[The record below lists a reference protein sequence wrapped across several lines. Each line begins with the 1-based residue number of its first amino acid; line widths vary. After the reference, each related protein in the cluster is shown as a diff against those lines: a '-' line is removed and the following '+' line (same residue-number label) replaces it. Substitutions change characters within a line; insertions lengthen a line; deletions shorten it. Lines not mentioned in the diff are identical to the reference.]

1 MVLDVQATE
10 ARLNLGDITLT
21 LAPWKPQDGTGD
33 GKRWQAMPGAW
44 LAGCTLRTRRPGD
57 WMRPFGGG
65 GMKHLQDVFTDRKVD
80 APFRDRVPMVC
91 RKDEVLLIAGVT
103 AGNLP
108 PADEKKNL
116 WTLRWEGYL
125 PWLDG

>member
-1 MVLDVQATE
+1 MAGN
-10 ARLNLGDITLT
+10 ARGM
-21 LAPWKPQDGTGD
+21 AG
-33 GKRWQAMPGAW
+33 
-44 LAGCTLRTRRPGD
+44 GCTLRTRRPGD

-116 WTLRWEGYL
+116 MVVAAGKVT
-125 PWLDG
+125 

>member
-1 MVLDVQATE
+1 
-10 ARLNLGDITLT
+10 
-21 LAPWKPQDGTGD
+21 
-33 GKRWQAMPGAW
+33 
-44 LAGCTLRTRRPGD
+44 
-57 WMRPFGGG
+57 
-65 GMKHLQDVFTDRKVD
+65 MKHLQDVFTDRKVD

-91 RKDEVLLIAGVT
+91 RKDEVLLIAGVM
-103 AGNLP
+103 AGNVP